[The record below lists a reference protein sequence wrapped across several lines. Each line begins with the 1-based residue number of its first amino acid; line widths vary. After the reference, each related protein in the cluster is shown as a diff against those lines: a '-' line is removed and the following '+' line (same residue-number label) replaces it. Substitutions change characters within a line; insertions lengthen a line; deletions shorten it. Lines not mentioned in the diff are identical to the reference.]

1 MSALNV
7 NNLLKKQKLG
17 QKSIIYNKFILQ
29 FLAAAF
35 LPVIS
40 VGVFNYIVDPYDVF
54 NTPNFLG
61 INHDKPK
68 KDSNDRQFKALD
80 ITRIKPTTII
90 IGSSRTKQGIDPEH
104 PILAKDPSTYNLAI
118 NGPNVYE
125 VRRYLEHA
133 IANQPNLKEVIFGID
148 FFMFNANLKNQ
159 PSFSEARLGIKH
171 IAIGDAV
178 NALFSIDTYHISKET
193 IEASL
198 KEPNKS
204 DRFGENGFMPNRK
217 FNDGNTKWRFE
228 QAIKLY
234 FQLHSTYELSEQYLD
249 DFKKIVSLCKEK
261 NIPLKVF
268 ISPAHATDLEAIRVT
283 GKWQVM
289 EQWQREIV
297 KIVPVWDFSGYN
309 SVTTESTQDVM
320 KNYADNSHYSSSI
333 GNYILDRL
341 GNYQIDKVPQDFG
354 VLITPEN
361 IESHLEQTRQGRE
374 TWAKEHPEELKLVET
389 IKQQTL

>member
-1 MSALNV
+1 MSTLNI
-7 NNLLKKQKLG
+7 NNLFKRKKLG
-17 QKSIIYNKFILQ
+17 SKSIVYNKFI
-29 FLAAAF
+29 FKFIIVSF
-35 LPVIS
+35 LPVMS

-54 NTPNFLG
+54 DTPNYFG

-68 KDSNDRQFKALD
+68 KDSNDRQFKAID
-80 ITRIKPTTII
+80 ITRIRPTTII
-90 IGSSRTKQGIDPEH
+90 IGSSRAKQGIDPEH
-104 PILAKDPSTYNLAI
+104 PTLAKDPSTYNLAI

-133 IANQPNLKEVIFGID
+133 IANQPNLKEVILGID

-178 NALFSIDTYHISKET
+178 NALFSIDTYHISQET

-234 FQLHSTYELSEQYLD
+234 FQLHSTYELSDRYLQ
-249 DFKKIVSLCKEK
+249 DFQKIVTLCQEK
-261 NIPLKVF
+261 NISLKVF

-289 EQWQREIV
+289 EQWQR
-297 KIVPVWDFSGYN
+297 KIANIIPVWDFSGYN
-309 SVTTESTQDVM
+309 SVTTESIKDVM

-341 GNYQIDKVPQDFG
+341 GNYQMDKVPQDFG
-354 VLITPEN
+354 VLLTPEN
-361 IESHLEQTRQGRE
+361 IESHLQKMRIERE
-374 TWAKEHPEELKLVET
+374 IWLKKHPDELKLVET
-389 IKQQTL
+389 IKKQTR

>member
-1 MSALNV
+1 MSALNI
-7 NNLLKKQKLG
+7 NNLWKKQKLG
-17 QKSIIYNKFILQ
+17 QKSVKYNKFILQ

-35 LPVIS
+35 LPVMS

-54 NTPNFLG
+54 NTPNFFG

-68 KDSNDRQFKALD
+68 KDSNDRQFKAID
-80 ITRIKPTTII
+80 ITRIQPTTII

-104 PILAKDPSTYNLAI
+104 PTLAKDPSTYNLAI

-159 PSFSEARLGIKH
+159 PSFSESRLGIKH

-234 FQLHSTYELSEQYLD
+234 FQLHSNYELSDQYLN
-249 DFKKIVSLCKEK
+249 DFKKIVSLCQEK
-261 NIPLKVF
+261 NISLKVF

-297 KIVPVWDFSGYN
+297 KIIPVWDFSGYN
-309 SVTTESTQDVM
+309 SVTTESIKDVM
-320 KNYADNSHYSSSI
+320 KNYADNSHYSRSI
-333 GNYILDRL
+333 GNYMLDRL
-341 GNYQIDKVPQDFG
+341 GNYRTDKIPQDFG
-354 VLITPEN
+354 ILLTPEN
-361 IESHLEQTRQGRE
+361 IESHLEQTRQERE
-374 TWAKEHPEELKLVET
+374 IWVKEHPDELKLVET
-389 IKQQTL
+389 TAKN